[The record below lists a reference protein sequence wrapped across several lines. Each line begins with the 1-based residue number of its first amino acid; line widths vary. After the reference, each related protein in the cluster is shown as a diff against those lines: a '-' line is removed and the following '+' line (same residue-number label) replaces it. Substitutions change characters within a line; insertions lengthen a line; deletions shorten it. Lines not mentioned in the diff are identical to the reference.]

1 MPYAIDQIGG
11 SAMIQSMQSFVLAV
25 QFLTR
30 IPTPQIHDFK
40 PTSLGRA
47 SGYFPLV
54 GLLIGGIL
62 AGTAYAGSLVDPW
75 VGAVLTLS
83 VWVMITGA
91 LHLDGLSDLA
101 DALGA
106 SHANPE
112 RFHDVLKD
120 PHIGTF
126 GVATLATQML
136 LKLVLLMLIA
146 RSGQVWLII
155 LVCAWARLGP
165 LFWAH
170 YLPVLKPTTNASEGS
185 GERFSWEI
193 STATPWVWSCVLLL
207 GTFIS
212 PAFAFGP
219 VALGIWALYL
229 HRRLGGQT
237 GDALGAG
244 IEVTETILLLACVV
258 FL

>member
-1 MPYAIDQIGG
+1 M
-11 SAMIQSMQSFVLAV
+11 SAPLQSFILAV

-30 IPTPQIHDFK
+30 IPTPQVSDFS
-40 PTSLGRA
+40 PASLSRA
-47 SGYFPLV
+47 SGFFPAV
-54 GLLIGGIL
+54 GLLIGFL
-62 AGTAYAGSLVDPW
+62 LTATLYAGLSVDPW
-75 VGAVLTLS
+75 IAAILTLALWS
-83 VWVMITGA
+83 FVTGA

-106 SHANPE
+106 AHAAPE

-126 GVATLATQML
+126 GVVTLIVQLL
-136 LKLVLLMLIA
+136 LKLVLLMLVA
-146 RSGQVWLII
+146 RSGQVWLLIPI
-155 LVCAWARLGP
+155 CAWARLGP

-170 YLPVLKPTTNASEGS
+170 YLPVLKPSDSTAEGS

-193 STATPWVWSCVLLL
+193 SSAALWGWAGVLLL
-207 GTFIS
+207 AGL
-212 PAFAFGP
+212 AFPPLLAGP
-219 VALGIWALYL
+219 LVLGLWGFYL

-244 IEVTETILLLACVV
+244 VEVSETLLLFACVV

>member
-1 MPYAIDQIGG
+1 MSTPL
-11 SAMIQSMQSFVLAV
+11 QSFILAV

-30 IPTPQIHDFK
+30 IPTPQVSDFS
-40 PTSLGRA
+40 PSSLSRA
-47 SGYFPLV
+47 SGFFPAV
-54 GLLIGGIL
+54 GLLIGVL
-62 AGTAYAGSLVDPW
+62 LSATLYAGQVVDPW
-75 VGAVLTLS
+75 VAAILTLALWS
-83 VWVMITGA
+83 FVTGA

-106 SHANPE
+106 AHANPE

-126 GVATLATQML
+126 GVVTLIVQL
-136 LKLVLLMLIA
+136 FLKLVLLMLLA
-146 RSGQVWLII
+146 RSGQVWLLIP
-155 LVCAWARLGP
+155 LCAWARLGP

-170 YLPVLKPTTNASEGS
+170 YLPVLKPSGGASEGS

-193 STATPWVWSCVLLL
+193 NSAALWGWAGVLLL
-207 GTFIS
+207 GGLVF
-212 PAFAFGP
+212 PPLLAGP
-219 VALGIWALYL
+219 LVLGFWGLYL

-244 IEVTETILLLACVV
+244 VEVSETLLLFACVV